1 MKKLLIIPFIA
12 LLSACGSIS
21 HTETGVSENQYIYIT
36 AENLVGYEIS
46 VGTIQDYEIKSSDL
60 MDDPTVVTTSSNTPK
75 QNADVL
81 QIKVLSGSND
91 IELKNKKGNTI
102 YKNNLYL
109 SVGQST
115 TINL

>member
-1 MKKLLIIPFIA
+1 MKKLLILPFIA

-21 HTETGVSENQYIYIT
+21 HTETGINENQYIYIT
-36 AENLVGYEIS
+36 AENLVGHKIS
-46 VGTIQDYEIKSSDL
+46 IGTIQNYTINNSDL
-60 MDDPTVVTTSSNTPK
+60 MDDPTVITTSSNTPK
-75 QNADVL
+75 QNADVI

-91 IELKNKKGNTI
+91 IELKNKKGDTV